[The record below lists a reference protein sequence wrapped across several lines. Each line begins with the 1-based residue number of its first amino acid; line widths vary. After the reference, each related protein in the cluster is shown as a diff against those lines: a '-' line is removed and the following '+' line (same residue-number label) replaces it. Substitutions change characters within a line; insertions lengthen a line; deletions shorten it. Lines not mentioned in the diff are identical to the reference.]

1 MKPSKQTPN
10 GTATVDAFDPRNS
23 DQATEISIQ
32 EVYKSFSDQMV
43 LRGINLTVRRGEMI
57 AIIGGSGCGK
67 TVLLKHMTGHFQ
79 PDSGKVMMANH
90 DVKGS
95 PLENLSGMS
104 DEDLDRLRVHW
115 AVVFQKNA
123 LLSGSVF
130 YNLAFW
136 PSEIKGLT
144 DEQIMPLAR
153 VALQS
158 VGLNADEIMLR
169 DRDDL
174 SGGMAKRL
182 AIARALVMDPVL
194 VFYDEPTAGLDPE
207 MCATIQLLIESTH
220 HSLPE
225 SGITRTS
232 VVVTHDTG
240 LLRRL
245 KPRVV
250 MLVDG
255 KVFYDGTFDNFMTMD
270 DEHIKP
276 YIEQMSALQEVVPV
290 DD

>member
-104 DEDLDRLRVHW
+104 DEDLDRLRVH
-115 AVVFQKNA
+115 
-123 LLSGSVF
+123 L
-130 YNLAFW
+130 
-136 PSEIKGLT
+136 
-144 DEQIMPLAR
+144 
-153 VALQS
+153 
-158 VGLNADEIMLR
+158 
-169 DRDDL
+169 
-174 SGGMAKRL
+174 
-182 AIARALVMDPVL
+182 
-194 VFYDEPTAGLDPE
+194 
-207 MCATIQLLIESTH
+207 
-220 HSLPE
+220 
-225 SGITRTS
+225 
-232 VVVTHDTG
+232 
-240 LLRRL
+240 
-245 KPRVV
+245 
-250 MLVDG
+250 
-255 KVFYDGTFDNFMTMD
+255 
-270 DEHIKP
+270 
-276 YIEQMSALQEVVPV
+276 
-290 DD
+290 